1 MLINGWR
8 CHPDGTINADL
19 EFGRL
24 HAAALL
30 SQNPAAFLARHGLRD
45 VVGECLKWIER
56 VDARAA
62 LAAAEAE
69 ENALSPFVYGMG
81 DAEIARRNR
90 ITGAAG
96 AARRALRQFEG
107 VVYVPDT
114 TPAGSLRAVN
124 ARVNALRN
132 EIDTIEGALRT
143 AKLRNAS
150 KAIAK
155 HEAALIP
162 LRAAL
167 AEHLTI
173 RSALEAVVYPD

>member
-62 LAAAEAE
+62 LA
-69 ENALSPFVYGMG
+69 
-81 DAEIARRNR
+81 
-90 ITGAAG
+90 
-96 AARRALRQFEG
+96 
-107 VVYVPDT
+107 
-114 TPAGSLRAVN
+114 
-124 ARVNALRN
+124 
-132 EIDTIEGALRT
+132 T
-143 AKLRNAS
+143 AKGRDTHDPELTPYHWLWGEMS
-150 KAIAK
+150 D
-155 HEAALIP
+155 ALKLHNERLDGIDLEP
-162 LRAAL
+162 VN
-167 AEHLTI
+167 
-173 RSALEAVVYPD
+173 EAVRRKLWKAGVR